1 MSAQTY
7 GMDSRHRLI
16 VLLPMGKL
24 KTGEAAPQKAGAG
37 REARAASSQLCEHWV
52 TFRADPF
59 PP

>member
-7 GMDSRHRLI
+7 GMDSRHRLT
-16 VLLPMGKL
+16 VLLPTGKL
-24 KTGEAAPQKAGAG
+24 KPGEADPQKAGAG
-37 REARAASSQLCEHWV
+37 REARPASSQLCEHWV